1 MRMKHLSILCV
12 LAMFAV
18 MAMMAFG
25 QNETKPAKEDR
36 GKGKG
41 AGPGGQVEP
50 AVVPPYLFNVWLCR
64 PGADSVT
71 LSVLAWQDMDAFV
84 SYGVSPTSLTQRSVV
99 VKLSAGEP
107 QTMLLGQLRPD
118 TRYEYQLTYRIAGG
132 EAVRDEVR
140 SFHTQRAPASSFT
153 FTTQADSHLDVSTDV
168 RVYQQTLA
176 NMLADKPDFMIDLGD
191 TTMVDKFGSFYTR
204 AESQYKA
211 QRFYMGRIAHSVPI
225 LLALGNHD
233 GEQGSRL
240 TGQPNSMT
248 LWSIGMRKKYFPNPE
263 PGGIYTGNA
272 KPEDGAGMLEDFYAF
287 EWGSALFVVLDP
299 FWFTRERKGEDNW
312 SMTLGEAQYRWLTKT
327 LETSKAPFKFVF
339 LHHLVGG
346 LGKDVRG
353 GVKPAPFME
362 WGGKNADGSDGFKQ
376 HRPGWELPL
385 HQLFVKNGV
394 SIVFHGHDH
403 LFAMEELDGIIY
415 QEVPQPGHS
424 SGGTRS
430 AEEYGYTGTILGSS
444 GHVRVTVGPNEAK
457 VDYVRTIVPGVTR
470 GDMAN
475 ASVEHSYTLRRK

>member
-1 MRMKHLSILCV
+1 MKHLSLLCS
-12 LAMFAV
+12 LAAL
-18 MAMMAFG
+18 AIMAFG
-25 QNETKPAKEDR
+25 QNEMKPAKEER

-41 AGPGGQVEP
+41 AGPGGQVES

-84 SYGVSPTSLTQRSVV
+84 SYGTSATTLTQHSSV

-107 QTMLLGQLRPD
+107 QTILLGQLKPD
-118 TRYEYQLTYRIAGG
+118 TGHAYQLAYRIGGG

-168 RVYQQTLA
+168 RVYQQTLV

-211 QRFYMGRIAHSVPI
+211 QRFYMGRIARSVPV

-233 GEQGSRL
+233 GEQGARL
-240 TGQPNSMT
+240 TGQANSMP

-263 PGGIYTGNA
+263 PGGVYTGNA
-272 KPEDGAGMLEDFYAF
+272 KPEEGAGMLEDFYAF

-299 FWFTRERKGEDNW
+299 FWFSRERKGADNW
-312 SMTLGEAQYRWLTKT
+312 GMTLGEEQYRWLMKT
-327 LETSKAPFKFVF
+327 LESSKAPFKFVF

-376 HRPGWELPL
+376 HRPGWELPI
-385 HQLFVKNGV
+385 HQLCVKNGV

-403 LFAMEELDGIIY
+403 LFAKEELDGVIY
-415 QEVPQPGHS
+415 QEVPQPGHP

-444 GHVRVTVGPNEAK
+444 GHVRVTVGPNDAK
-457 VDYVRTIVPGVTR
+457 VDYVRSIVPGVTR
-470 GDMAN
+470 DELPNGT
-475 ASVEHSYTLRRK
+475 VEHSYILRRK